1 MLCCPYIRRVSPQ
14 SGSLQ
19 NHEDYFIKKSKC
31 RLWHLPFHLISGNN

>member
-19 NHEDYFIKKSKC
+19 NHEDYFIKKANAGYGIC
-31 RLWHLPFHLISGNN
+31 LFI